1 MERIKQRRVWLF
13 ALVGILVL
21 CCVVAVVLF
30 LRSRTTA
37 VNASDIEIRTTYGDD
52 VTAAE
57 GICYR
62 PGETDTNCYMDVAYQ
77 QTGEAKPL
85 MVCVHGGSW
94 TSGQRSE
101 LNSFLYT
108 FSAEGYVVAT
118 IDYDLHPDTTLMGEV
133 ECVSDA
139 VSYLVENA
147 ETYEID
153 PSNVVILGDSAGAQ
167 LALRFAEEY
176 AADPEQ
182 YDFTIT
188 AAIDIFGP
196 TDLEHL
202 IYYCEGDTLTYFIEH
217 PEIVDGTEDS
227 DIITEIHK
235 FDVMYNISSDMMPV
249 LIVHGTEDS
258 TVPMTISDRFYKAL
272 QEAGVEV
279 QYERIVGMTHSVQND
294 KLIPVCDAFLN
305 EHVK

>member
-1 MERIKQRRVWLF
+1 MERIKQKRVWLF
-13 ALVGILVL
+13 ALAGVAAL
-21 CCVVAVVLF
+21 CCVVAAVF
-30 LRSRTTA
+30 LLWPRTAKTD
-37 VNASDIEIRTTYGDD
+37 ASDIEIRTAYGDD

-57 GICYR
+57 DVCYR
-62 PGETDTNCYMDVAYQ
+62 PGEKDTNCYMDVAYQ

-118 IDYDLHPDTTLMGEV
+118 IDYDLYPDTTLMGEV

-139 VSYLVENA
+139 VSYLVANA

-153 PSNVVILGDSAGAQ
+153 PSNVVVLGDSAGAQ

-176 AADPEQ
+176 TADPEQ
-182 YDFTIT
+182 YAFTIT

-196 TDLEHL
+196 TNLEHL
-202 IYYCEGDTLTYFIEH
+202 LYYSEGEILTYFIEH
-217 PEIVDGTEDS
+217 PEVVDGTEDS

-249 LIVHGTEDS
+249 LIVHGTEDA
-258 TVPMTISDRFYKAL
+258 TVPMTISDLFYDAL
-272 QEAGVEV
+272 LEAGVEV
-279 QYERIVGMTHSVQND
+279 QYERIVGMTHSVQNGS
-294 KLIPVCDAFLN
+294 LIPVCDAFLN
-305 EHVK
+305 TYVK